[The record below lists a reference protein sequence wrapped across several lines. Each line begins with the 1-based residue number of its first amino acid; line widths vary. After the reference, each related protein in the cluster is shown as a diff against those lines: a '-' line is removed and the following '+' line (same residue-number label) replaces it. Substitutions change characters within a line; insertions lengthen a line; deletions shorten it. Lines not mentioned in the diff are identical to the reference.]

1 VKNRIVSISLAI
13 VLALSVGLI
22 GCGSEEVPEYNLTI
36 SSTEGG
42 SVTGPG
48 EGTFTYDEVTVVNLV
63 AEPDEGYQF
72 VNWTGDVA
80 TIGNVN
86 AATTIITTN
95 GNYEIT
101 ANFKQTPPITF
112 AIAGPMTEMPGKN
125 HWWGAELA
133 RDEINAGAS
142 VNVGGVYHKIELV
155 QVDTN
160 EVSGAPGEAV
170 AALQAVIDDVDFV
183 LGGFTAANVVVYREV
198 AMDVQKIFMS
208 CGIAA
213 GFLQY
218 SVVKDYDRYKY
229 WFASTPYNESF
240 LITSLFK
247 MTATIGTVLKNALLA
262 EGDAVAE
269 DCMVP
274 EDGKLRLAILVEN
287 AEWCVGTGHNL
298 AIAAQYYLP
307 LLGFNVTGTWLVSP
321 TATDISTELSAIA
334 ATRPH
339 IIFTG
344 FRGPLSIVYSSQR
357 VELGIPAMTI
367 GINAIEG
374 QQKSHWANTQGK
386 CDGEVMLDTWAEGLQ
401 KSART
406 TTFFNAFVAKTG
418 EYPLYS
424 ASTYDA
430 IYQLKEAIEAV
441 SATHDW
447 DDIADVVDPANVDA
461 LIQYLETSS
470 YTGAAGKN
478 AYYPM
483 PDVDLGGGVYAL
495 SEAQVSERH
504 DLASYGKSYDQN
516 QWLCGYV
523 SGVQKPHIAHDLVYG
538 PGYYAGIGCQW
549 QDGHKVGIWPIDFE
563 DASDAA
569 LTDQYGCWNFEYPGT
584 VDVVIPI
591 EGFLG
596 S

>member
-1 VKNRIVSISLAI
+1 VKNRIISISLAAM
-13 VLALSVGLI
+13 LALSVGLI
-22 GCGSEEVPEYNLTI
+22 GCAGDQIPKYSLTI

-42 SVTGPG
+42 KVTSPG

-72 VNWTGDVA
+72 ANWSGDVS
-80 TIGNVN
+80 TVGNVN
-86 AATTIITTN
+86 AAITIITTN
-95 GNYEIT
+95 GNYEII
-101 ANFKQTPPITF
+101 ANFEKTPTITF
-112 AIAGPMTEMPGKN
+112 AIVGPMTEMPGKN

-133 RDEINAGAS
+133 RDEINAGTG
-142 VNVGGVYHKIELV
+142 VNIGGVYHKVELV
-155 QVDTN
+155 WVDTN
-160 EVSGAPGEAV
+160 EISGTPDEGV
-170 AALQAVIDDVDFV
+170 NALEVVIGDVDFV
-183 LGGFTAANVVVYREV
+183 LGGFTAANAMAYREV
-198 AMDVQKIFMS
+198 AMDAQKIFMS

-213 GFLQY
+213 GSLQY

-247 MTATIGTVLKNALLA
+247 MTATIGMILKNALLA
-262 EGDAVAE
+262 QEDAVAE
-269 DCMVP
+269 DYRVP
-274 EDGKLRLAILVEN
+274 EDGKLRLAILTEN
-287 AEWCVGTGHNL
+287 AEWCMGTGHNL

-307 LLGFNVTGTWLVSP
+307 LMGFNVTGTWLVSP

-334 ATRPH
+334 ATKPH

-367 GINAIEG
+367 GINAMES
-374 QQKSHWANTQGK
+374 QQKSHWANTDGK
-386 CDGEVMLDTWAEGLQ
+386 CNGEIIMDTWAEGLQ
-401 KSART
+401 RSART
-406 TTFFNAFVAKTG
+406 TSFLNGFVAKTG
-418 EYPLYS
+418 EYPLYT

-430 IYQLKEAIEAV
+430 IYQLKEATEAV
-441 SATHDW
+441 SITHDW
-447 DDIADVVDPANVDA
+447 DNIADVVDPATIDA

-470 YTGAAGKN
+470 FTGAAGKN

-483 PDVDLGGGVYAL
+483 PAIDLGGGVYAL
-495 SEAQVSERH
+495 SEAQVSERY

-538 PGYYAGIGCQW
+538 PGYYTGIGSQW
-549 QDGHKVGIWPIDFE
+549 QDGHKVGVWPIDLGDDY
-563 DASDAA
+563 DAV
-569 LTDQYGCWNFEYPGT
+569 LTDQYGCWNFEHPGT

-591 EGFLG
+591 EGFLA